1 MVKINRLITPY
12 NRTVMDNKRNMWIVI
27 HYVGA
32 VSSAK
37 ANANYFYT
45 AKRNA
50 SASYFVDEK
59 EIWQVVDD
67 KNAAWHVGANRYFN
81 SCRNTNSIGIEMCC
95 KKDPK
100 GKWYFEP
107 ETVEN
112 TLDLAAM
119 LMLKYNIP
127 IERVCRHY
135 DVTRKV
141 CPEPY
146 VRDEGAWQEFLNRL
160 EKKVMDEKEEKI
172 KEYYGFDDNTIKY
185 FEFYKYGTT
194 ANGLIDKLYN
204 KTRGNA

>member
-12 NRTVMDNKRNMWIVI
+12 NRTVMENKRNMWIVI

-37 ANANYFYT
+37 ANALYFYN

-50 SASYFVDEK
+50 SASYFVDPK

-67 KNAAWHVGANRYFN
+67 KNAAWHVGAKRYFN

-95 KKDPK
+95 KKEN

-107 ETVEN
+107 ETVDN
-112 TLDLAAM
+112 TLDLATM

-135 DVTRKV
+135 DVTRKK

-146 VRDEGAWQEFLNRL
+146 VRDEEAWQEFLNRL
-160 EKKVMDEKEEKI
+160 EKKVMDEKLEKI
-172 KEYYGFDDNTIKY
+172 KEFYGFDDNTIRY
-185 FEFYKYGTT
+185 FEFYRYGT
-194 ANGLIDKLYN
+194 ALIDKLYI
-204 KTRGNA
+204 KAREMR

>member
-1 MVKINRLITPY
+1 ME
-12 NRTVMDNKRNMWIVI
+12 NKRNMWIVI

-37 ANANYFYT
+37 ANAQYFHS

-95 KKDPK
+95 KKEN

-107 ETVEN
+107 QTIRN
-112 TLDLAAM
+112 TITLTKH
-119 LMLKYNIP
+119 LMKKYGIP

-135 DVTRKV
+135 DVTKKI
-141 CPEPY
+141 CPEPF
-146 VRDEGAWQEFLNRL
+146 VKDEKAWQEFLR
-160 EKKVMDEKEEKI
+160 KVEVESMEEKEQAI
-172 KEYYGFDDNTIKY
+172 KEFYGFDDNTIKY
-185 FEFYKYGTT
+185 FEFYRYGT
-194 ANGLIDKLYN
+194 ALIEKLYN
-204 KTRGNA
+204 KTRENA

>member
-1 MVKINRLITPY
+1 ME
-12 NRTVMDNKRNMWIVI
+12 NKRNMWIVI

-37 ANANYFYT
+37 ANAQYFHS

-95 KKDPK
+95 KKEN

-107 ETVEN
+107 QTIRN
-112 TLDLAAM
+112 TITLTKH
-119 LMLKYNIP
+119 LMKKYGIP

-135 DVTRKV
+135 DVTRKI
-141 CPEPY
+141 CPEPF
-146 VRDEGAWQEFLNRL
+146 VKDEKAWQEFLR
-160 EKKVMDEKEEKI
+160 KVEVESMEEKEQAI

>member
-1 MVKINRLITPY
+1 
-12 NRTVMDNKRNMWIVI
+12 MWIVI

-37 ANANYFYT
+37 ANALYFYN

-50 SASYFVDEK
+50 SASYFVDPK

-67 KNAAWHVGANRYFN
+67 KNAAWHVGATRYFN

-95 KKDPK
+95 KKDSK

-135 DVTRKV
+135 DVTKKR

-146 VRDEGAWQEFLNRL
+146 VRDEDAWQEFLNRL
-160 EKKVMDEKEEKI
+160 EKKVMDEKVEKI
-172 KEYYGFDDNTIKY
+172 KEFYGFDDNTIRY
-185 FEFYKYGTT
+185 FEFYRYGT
-194 ANGLIDKLYN
+194 ALIDKLYI
-204 KTRGNA
+204 KARENA